1 MPDWVNYMSV
11 DIQFG
16 EMEEAQPSRRL
27 RPDQDLHYAV
37 VPCQNPREGDLP
49 VFVYL
54 DAMLD
59 MESHA
64 SSDTRVELGGV
75 LLGGQ
80 YEDAEGRP
88 FVVVRDCLRAE
99 HYEATK
105 GSFKFTHET
114 WEQITRQREQ
124 FDPDFEMVGWYHT
137 HPDWGVFLSGMDM
150 FICDNFFNRSL
161 DVALV
166 IDPCRGDRGWFQWTG
181 AKEERVRRTGG
192 FYLISSR
199 YREAELE
206 YYAAVLGGQGA
217 MSFQPH
223 TRSIAGQIGPA
234 QPIINV
240 QDRQSP
246 VQTGVLI
253 GLLMVQFIMMFVL
266 GYRLLAPD
274 SDARELV
281 QKQQQ
286 EEAVL
291 RERLQQLEA
300 SHDQDLRVDVQ
311 QELLNQVVASMNGGE
326 AIEWLNV
333 VAEERAQNRRLTAS
347 IDAHIVAAANL
358 QRENSLLSEQYATSK
373 SRGDLLAEKLKEEAR
388 YVDQLEQ
395 QVKDLKASASDAG
408 KNVTVPFYRD
418 WRALLVMVVLVV
430 IAAGSGCVFGM
441 NLDRSRRAE
450 ELLDAPF
457 EGERRQASQA
467 EHIIDDSGSQSEEEV

>member
-1 MPDWVNYMSV
+1 MSV
-11 DIQFG
+11 DIHFG

-37 VPCQNPREGDLP
+37 VPCQNPRNNDLP

-59 MESHA
+59 METHA
-64 SSDTRVELGGV
+64 ASDTRVELGGV

-80 YEDAEGRP
+80 YEDADGAP

-114 WEQITRQREQ
+114 WEQITRQREK

-161 DVALV
+161 DMALV
-166 IDPCRGDRGWFQWTG
+166 IDPCRDDRGWFQWTG
-181 AKEERVRRTGG
+181 SKKERVRRTGG

-199 YREAELE
+199 YRQAELE

-217 MSFQPH
+217 MSFQQH
-223 TRSIAGQIGPA
+223 SRSIAGHVGPS

-240 QDRQSP
+240 HDRQNP
-246 VQTGVLI
+246 IQTGVLI

-266 GYRLLAPD
+266 GYRLLVPEKQSAEE
-274 SDARELV
+274 SQA
-281 QKQQQ
+281 QQQ
-286 EEAVL
+286 EAVL
-291 RERLQQLEA
+291 QERVQQLEA
-300 SHDQDLRVDVQ
+300 ARDQHLRAEVQ
-311 QELLNQVVASMNGGE
+311 QQVLDQVIASVNGGE
-326 AIEWLNV
+326 AVEWSNALV
-333 VAEERAQNRRLTAS
+333 EEKATSRRLTAS
-347 IDAHIVAAANL
+347 LDAQILAADQL
-358 QRENSLLSEQYATSK
+358 RQDMKVLEEQYALSK
-373 SRGDLLAEKLKEEAR
+373 SRNESLTLKLKEESKRVA
-388 YVDQLEQ
+388 QLDKA
-395 QVKDLKASASDAG
+395 VKELEDAAAENDTG
-408 KNVTVPFYRD
+408 APPFYRD

-430 IAAGSGCVFGM
+430 VGAGSGCAFGM
-441 NLDRSRRAE
+441 TFERTRRAE
-450 ELLDAPF
+450 RTHVDALDRDLEPAR
-457 EGERRQASQA
+457 GEQ
-467 EHIIDDSGSQSEEEV
+467 HVIDDSEYPEDGPRSS